1 MGFDGWLTVGVLV
14 LMVAA
19 MAREVAG
26 PDLIVMA
33 GLFVL
38 AVTGVLTPAETFS
51 GFANPAMATV
61 GALFI
66 VSAGLR
72 ETGLLEAAVVRLFGK
87 ARGEL
92 SALLRMCPPL
102 AGFSGFLNNAPIVA
116 MMTPV
121 VIEWARRTGLSPSR
135 FLIPLSYATI
145 LGSVMTVIGT
155 SVNLT
160 AAGLVV
166 QAGMPPLRFFEFFPV
181 GLPICLAG
189 LAYVVFVAPRL
200 IPVRQDLA
208 QQLGDRWRE
217 YTATMRVEPGSR
229 LAGETVE
236 EAGLRQL
243 PGLFLVEIDRDGRTL
258 TPVAPE
264 QILREGDRLVFAG
277 VVSTIVDL
285 QRFPGLAPDTDEPGA
300 ASISR
305 ERRLV
310 EAVVSS
316 SSPLRGQSIR
326 DINFRTTFDAAVVA
340 VHRNGERVGGKIG
353 EIVLRPGDTLLM
365 QTAPGFMRA
374 HGNSP
379 DFYLVSEIGGH
390 VAPRTE
396 KAGIALAILGTMVGV
411 AALGVLPISIAS
423 FVAAGALIVT
433 RCIDGPTAR
442 QAVKWDVLIVIGA
455 GLGIALAMAKTGAA
469 AAVAGLLVG
478 STGGLDP
485 WVTLAV
491 VYLATVLLSEFLHHN
506 AAVAIMFPI
515 AIQAASQVGA
525 EPRAFIMATA
535 MGAACAFANPVTYQ
549 THLIVYGPGGYR
561 FKDFVRAGIPLDLL
575 CAVVALTV
583 IPWIW
588 PLG

>member
-19 MAREVAG
+19 MAKELAG

-33 GLFVL
+33 GLFTL
-38 AVTGVLTPAETFS
+38 AITGVLTPGETFS

-72 ETGLLEAAVVRLFGK
+72 ETGLLEGAVVRLFGR
-87 ARGEL
+87 ARSEL
-92 SALLRMCPPL
+92 SALVRMCPPL
-102 AGFSGFLNNAPIVA
+102 AAFSGFLNNAPIVA

-121 VIEWARRTGLSPSR
+121 VIEWSRRTGLSPSR

-145 LGSVMTVIGT
+145 LGSVLTVIGT

-160 AAGLVV
+160 AAGLVD
-166 QAGMPPLRFFEFFPV
+166 QAGMPPLRFFEFLPV
-181 GLPICLAG
+181 GLPICIVG
-189 LAYVVFVAPRL
+189 LAYVVVVAPRL
-200 IPVRQDLA
+200 IPARQDLA

-217 YTATMRVEPGSR
+217 YTAAMRVEAGSR
-229 LAGETVE
+229 LAGQTVE

-243 PGLFLVEIDRDGRTL
+243 PGLFLVEIDRDGQTV
-258 TPVAPE
+258 TPVGPQE
-264 QILREGDRLVFAG
+264 RLREGDRLVFAG

-285 QRFPGLAPDTDEPGA
+285 QRFPGLVPDTDDVAGT
-300 ASISR
+300 R

-326 DINFRTTFDAAVVA
+326 DVNFRTTFDAAVVA

-374 HGNSP
+374 HGGSP

-396 KAGIALAILGTMVGV
+396 KAGVALVILVTMVTV
-411 AALGVLPISIAS
+411 AALGVVPISIAS
-423 FVAAGALIVT
+423 FVAAGALIGT

-442 QAVKWDVLIVIGA
+442 QAVKWDVLVVIGA
-455 GLGIALAMAKTGAA
+455 GLGIALAMDKTGAA
-469 AAVAGLLVG
+469 AAVASLLVG
-478 STGGLDP
+478 SAGSMDP
-485 WVTLAV
+485 WLTLAA
-491 VYLATVLLSEFLHHN
+491 VYGFTVLLSEFLHHN

-515 AIQAASQVGA
+515 AIQAAAQVGA
-525 EPRAFIMATA
+525 EPRGFVMATA
-535 MGAACAFANPVTYQ
+535 LGAACAFANPVTYQ

-561 FKDFVRAGIPLDLL
+561 FTDFVRAGLPLDVV

-583 IPWIW
+583 IPWVW